1 MSVSQNRWSLFLLL
15 VLIVFGYFSNC
26 SGEQTTNDQLNTILS
41 DNPAIDGLTTAITEN
56 PKDAS
61 LFAERGRLYYENEGY
76 DEAIQDF
83 QDAIAI
89 DSTNI
94 NYWHSLADCYI
105 DYFQSRKALETM
117 NEVVSR
123 FPKSIPS
130 YLKLGEYQLILKQH
144 EDSFQTLQ
152 KIFAIDSKQADALF
166 LWGLNLK
173 DQGAL
178 KEAIPYFQQ
187 SVEENPN
194 IIDAW
199 INLGQIHSDLDNP
212 IALQYFNSA
221 IEIDPQNADA
231 IHAKAYYYQ
240 EKNQLQAAIE
250 TFQSIIRIDPQYE
263 AAHFNTGLIYLDIDS
278 FAAAEQQFDLTLKIN
293 PLHARAYYFRGVSA
307 ELQGKLAFA
316 KKNYEQVIRLDP
328 DYKPAIDALE
338 AVHQSLQ

>member
-1 MSVSQNRWSLFLLL
+1 MIRWYQS
-15 VLIVFGYFSNC
+15 LIVIFLISIFLDNC
-26 SGEQTTNDQLNTILS
+26 SGEQTTNDQLKTLVS
-41 DNPAIDGLTTAITEN
+41 DHPAIDGLTAAIAKN
-56 PKDAS
+56 PEDAE
-61 LFAERGRLYYENEGY
+61 LLAERGRLYYENEGY
-76 DEAIQDF
+76 DAAIQDF
-83 QDAIAI
+83 QQAIKH
-89 DSTNI
+89 DSTNLM
-94 NYWHSLADCYI
+94 YWHSLADCYI
-105 DYFQSRKALETM
+105 DYFQSRKAIETM

-152 KIFAIDSKQADALF
+152 KILAIDPKQADALF

-178 KEAIPYFQQ
+178 QKAIPYFQQ
-187 SVEENPN
+187 AVAENPN

-199 INLGQIHSDLDNP
+199 INLGQIYGELDNP

-221 IEIDPQNADA
+221 VEIDPQNADA
-231 IHAKAYYYQ
+231 IHAKAYYFQ
-240 EKNQLQAAIE
+240 EKNQLEAAIE

-263 AAHFNTGLIYLDIDS
+263 AAHFNTGLIYMDIDS

-328 DYKPAIDALE
+328 DYGPAAEALE
-338 AVHQSLQ
+338 AVSQALQ